1 MNLAYVLSKIIIFL
15 TFVMFQIQQTKK
27 RRFCVCWLRNFD
39 VLGSFVV
46 HKCHRLMLFMHV
58 LSGKFMLRDG

>member
-1 MNLAYVLSKIIIFL
+1 MIFL
-15 TFVMFQIQQTKK
+15 TFVMLQIQQRKK

-46 HKCHRLMLFMHV
+46 HKCHRLMPFMHV
-58 LSGKFMLRDG
+58 LSGKFMLRDGLDFVL